1 MALRRR
7 KVLLSMIGCVRRF
20 KLCCS
25 IMFCRYLAA
34 GPCGRAV
41 EASRGT
47 ARFRSGLPAACV
59 ASGRAT
65 RSVPATVRSGLPRCR
80 AVICVCSPSAS
91 ASWTV
96 RVFRTERPENTER
109 RSGRDPLP
117 GVPPVPVPQRKTPVG
132 NGENHPLGRVI
143 LRILTLRKRLT
154 ARPKLH
160 EVSDNLRVFIAFACI
175 INIFQE
181 FCSILEPAPEG
192 P

>member
-1 MALRRR
+1 M
-7 KVLLSMIGCVRRF
+7 SIPGCRT
-20 KLCCS
+20 LW
-25 IMFCRYLAA
+25 
-34 GPCGRAV
+34 PCGRSV
-41 EASRGT
+41 SRH
-47 ARFRSGLPAACV
+47 RPSSCCVRSGLPAACV

-65 RSVPATVRSGLPRCR
+65 RAVPATVRSGLPRCR

-132 NGENHPLGRVI
+132 NGENHPLGLVI

-181 FCSILEPAPEG
+181 FCSILEPASEG

>member
-1 MALRRR
+1 M
-7 KVLLSMIGCVRRF
+7 F
-20 KLCCS
+20 S

-41 EASRGT
+41 EASRGA
-47 ARFRSGLPAACV
+47 ARRPAVSVPGCLPRAA
-59 ASGRAT
+59 AGRAT
-65 RSVPATVRSGLPRCR
+65 RSVPATVIFGLPRCR

>member
-1 MALRRR
+1 M
-7 KVLLSMIGCVRRF
+7 SIPGCRT
-20 KLCCS
+20 LW
-25 IMFCRYLAA
+25 
-34 GPCGRAV
+34 PCGRSV
-41 EASRGT
+41 SRH
-47 ARFRSGLPAACV
+47 RPSSCCFRSGLPAACV

-181 FCSILEPAPEG
+181 FCSILETASEG